1 MVFKSREHSY
11 WVEGSFSC
19 LVSASFTIFHLLT
32 YCTFSLVFTGALVL
46 GGFTHISD
54 PYANFRS
61 PFSGS
66 TANPNSLATALVKT
80 NFAFAGWNNAFNVIG
95 EVHTRDP
102 VRTVRKA
109 SLLSLLLVACLFFFV
124 NVAYV
129 AAVPKDEIKNSGQLI
144 AALFFQRVYGESFA
158 GKTLPIMVALSCF
171 GNLVCDP
178 SISCARVAHK
188 IHF

>member
-1 MVFKSREHSY
+1 MVFKSRELSY
-11 WVEGSFSC
+11 RIEGPFSC
-19 LVSASFTIFHLLT
+19 LVSALFTIHYLLT
-32 YCTFSLVFTGALVL
+32 DCPFSLVFTGALVL
-46 GGFTHISD
+46 AGFTRIRD

-80 NFAFAGWNNAFNVIG
+80 NYAFSGWHNAFNVIG

-109 SLLSLLLVACLFFFV
+109 GLLSLLLLACLFFFA

-129 AAVPKDEIKNSGQLI
+129 AAVPKDEISNSGQLI
-144 AALFFQRVYGESFA
+144 AALFFQRVFGEGFA
-158 GKTLPIMVALSCF
+158 VKTLPIMVALSCF
-171 GNLVCDP
+171 GNIVCDDC
-178 SISCARVAHK
+178 ISRARVTHK
-188 IHF
+188 I